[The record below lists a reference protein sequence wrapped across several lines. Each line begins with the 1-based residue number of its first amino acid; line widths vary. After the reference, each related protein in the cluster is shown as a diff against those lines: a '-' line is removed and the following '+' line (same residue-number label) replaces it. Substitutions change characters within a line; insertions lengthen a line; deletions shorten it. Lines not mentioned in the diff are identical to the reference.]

1 MEVPWESTAN
11 GQGRAAGPVPTVRA
25 MGQRTS
31 LATLAAIL
39 GLAGASPA
47 AAAERQITVA
57 PGERLHVEVEGAGTP
72 VVLVPGLLGSA
83 FGFRKLTAPLV
94 AGGYRVVV
102 VEPLG
107 IGASAKPAAAD
118 YSLTAQADRIA
129 AVLAALDL
137 DPAIVVAHSVS
148 ASMALRLAARHPQRV
163 RAVVSL
169 DGGPTEAAAT
179 PGFRRAMRF
188 AFLIKLF
195 GGTRR
200 LEGIVRSTLEQRSAD
215 PRWVTDEVVA
225 GYMSAGARDLGAT
238 LTALRQIAGARE
250 PEALRPRLSEVRC
263 PVRLVIGTTA
273 HEGGISPAEIALLQE
288 HLPRFEID
296 RVEAAGH
303 FVFEEKPEAVV
314 AAIASADL
322 SGDVP
327 RLADA
332 RRP

>member
-1 MEVPWESTAN
+1 
-11 GQGRAAGPVPTVRA
+11 
-25 MGQRTS
+25 MGKRTS
-31 LATLAAIL
+31 FATLA
-39 GLAGASPA
+39 GLLAVLWASPA

-57 PGERLHVEVEGAGTP
+57 PGERLHVEVTGAGTP

-94 AGGYRVVV
+94 AAGYRVVV

-107 IGASAKPAAAD
+107 IGGSAKPEGAD
-118 YSLTAQADRIA
+118 YSLTAQADRIS
-129 AVLAALDL
+129 AVLVALDL
-137 DPAIVVAHSVS
+137 EEAIVVAHSVA
-148 ASMALRLAARHPQRV
+148 ASMALRLAARHPERV

-200 LEGIVRSTLEQRSAD
+200 LEGIVRSTLAERSAD
-215 PRWVTDEVVA
+215 PRWVTDDVVA
-225 GYMSAGARDLGAT
+225 GYMSAGARDLDGT
-238 LTALRQIAGARE
+238 LTALRQIAKARE

-263 PVRLVIGTTA
+263 PVRLVIGTAA

-288 HLPRFEID
+288 RLPLFSID

-322 SGDVP
+322 SGGRP
-327 RLADA
+327 RIADGS
-332 RRP
+332 RP